1 MSFGIKTEKVTND
14 NKLFETG
21 KYYAPF
27 VIDLIEVEARQYNPD
42 TDNVS
47 ITDICVLGHIEHSR
61 GCPHI
66 FIDVNSPLFF
76 NGTTNNERPILA
88 KIPNGN
94 KARKE
99 IYDKLVKNNYMFRN
113 LKLFVEVDVTKYSP
127 DATNPNEYSVYEWNS
142 ISYIDSTSTLPGN
155 RVWLE
160 IEQPGSG
167 DVLYKPII
175 EGGSNKKSN
184 NMRSRKN
191 KSQRRVAKHKIFKN

>member
-14 NKLFETG
+14 NKLFKTG

-76 NGTTNNERPILA
+76 NATTNNERPILA
-88 KIPNGN
+88 KLPNGN

-99 IYDKLVKNNYMFRN
+99 IYDEWVKNNYMFRN

-127 DATNPNEYSVYEWNS
+127 NATNPNEYSVYEWNS
-142 ISYIDSTSTLPGN
+142 ISYIDSTSMLPGN

-167 DVLYKPII
+167 DVLYKPIV
-175 EGGSNKKSN
+175 EGGSNKKLN
-184 NMRSRKN
+184 NARSRKN
-191 KSQRRVAKHKIFKN
+191 KSQRRVAKHTIF